1 MHMYLSSKVPGVECD
16 AAKLLGSLPLLLE
29 VFWLQILAVL
39 PYAKVHPNGRE
50 GCCTKQQRQNW

>member
-1 MHMYLSSKVPGVECD
+1 MHMYLSSKVPGVERD

-50 GCCTKQQRQNW
+50 GCCTEQ